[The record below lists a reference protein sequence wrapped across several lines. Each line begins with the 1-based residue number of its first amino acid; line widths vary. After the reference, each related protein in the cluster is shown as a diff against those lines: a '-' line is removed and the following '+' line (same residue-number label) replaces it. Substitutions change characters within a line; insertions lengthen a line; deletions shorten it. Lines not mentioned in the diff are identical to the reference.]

1 MSPSPTSVAVV
12 SASSSQLAKAVKAL
26 WTQKAS
32 RDKQIASPALDVEA
46 QVDDVLLVL
55 ALIGEALIPLNVFDD
70 AYYQATYFEVQTA
83 IASCGHQKV
92 QELFESL
99 ADELKYLVTA
109 GLTICAVFAPMHVY
123 RGFGACV
130 FGDWN
135 WACPDFE
142 FLDKKVKKETSLFA
156 KKPDPQPNRPVLL
169 AFDRALQVLQ
179 VKPMAFLAK
188 RPSISSFAEQQPR
201 YKPLPKKEIQ
211 HALSDCEDFGKE
223 LDKRGHPAPP
233 GQKISSWGLP
243 WAGWTSTFSCQLT
256 KNWELAMFHQMD
268 PGRLLHAFLCRGS
281 LNLHPGELIILPPAT
296 PAESLVSWLANMPGF
311 THKIIGWDALMTSGF
326 EKKIGKKMTKKIG
339 HYPLPSKYVH
349 SATKLSETGLSRNL
363 RKQMASSK
371 QIAKEYKLDQAG
383 L

>member
-1 MSPSPTSVAVV
+1 MSQSSTSVAVV
-12 SASSSQLAKAVKAL
+12 NASSNQLAKAVKGL

-32 RDKQIASPALDVEA
+32 RDKQVTSPALDVEA
-46 QVDDVLLVL
+46 QIDDVFLVL
-55 ALIGEALIPLNVFDD
+55 ALIGEALIPPGVFDD
-70 AYYQATYFEVQTA
+70 AYYQTTFFEVQTA

-92 QELFESL
+92 QELFEKL

-135 WACPDFE
+135 WGCPDAE
-142 FLDKKVKKETSLFA
+142 FLDKKVKKETSMFS

-201 YKPLPKKEIQ
+201 YGPRPKKEIKD
-211 HALSDCEDFGKE
+211 ALSDCEDFGKE

-233 GQKISSWGLP
+233 GQKISSWGMP
-243 WAGWTSTFSCQLT
+243 WAGWTSTFSCQMT
-256 KNWELAMFHQMD
+256 KDWELVLFHQMD
-268 PGRLLHAFLCRGS
+268 TGRLLHAFLCRGS
-281 LNLHPGELIILPPAT
+281 LNLHPAH
-296 PAESLVSWLANMPGF
+296 LA
-311 THKIIGWDALMTSGF
+311 
-326 EKKIGKKMTKKIG
+326 
-339 HYPLPSKYVH
+339 Y
-349 SATKLSETGLSRNL
+349 
-363 RKQMASSK
+363 
-371 QIAKEYKLDQAG
+371 
-383 L
+383 